1 MKITLL
7 TGRIF
12 DISEAVGMNIKV
24 VPARTSWKISL
35 RIDYKEHIPVL
46 SVPRFCSRKR
56 AINFVQEHMDWLIEN
71 LSNLPPVKRFT
82 NGLTFS
88 LLGYDVTICHCPEQ
102 RCGTYLNGNILCVSG
117 SEEFLHRRVRDYIK
131 KTAEKEFYECSV
143 TLASKIGQKVNGVSI
158 KDTKSR
164 WGSCSTLQHINYS
177 WRIALAPRE
186 VIDYLLAHEVAHLKY
201 QNHSAAF
208 WACVAVLNPNWQS
221 GHDWLKKN
229 GKSLYE
235 FES

>member
-35 RIDYKEHIPVL
+35 RIDHKERIPVL

-71 LSNLPPVKRFT
+71 LSKLPPIKRFT
-82 NGLTFS
+82 DGLTFS
-88 LLGYDVTICHCPEQ
+88 LLGQEVTICHCPEQ
-102 RCGTYLNGNILCVSG
+102 RCGTRLDGNILYVSG
-117 SEEFLHRRVRDYIK
+117 SQEFLHRRVRDYIK
-131 KTAEKEFYECSV
+131 KAAEKEFYECSAM
-143 TLASKIGQKVNGVSI
+143 LASKIGQKVNGVSI

-186 VIDYLLAHEVAHLKY
+186 VIDYLLAHEVAHLKH
-201 QNHSAAF
+201 QDHSVAF
-208 WACVAVLNPNWQS
+208 WGCVAELNPNWQS

-229 GKSLYE
+229 GRTLYE
-235 FES
+235 FE